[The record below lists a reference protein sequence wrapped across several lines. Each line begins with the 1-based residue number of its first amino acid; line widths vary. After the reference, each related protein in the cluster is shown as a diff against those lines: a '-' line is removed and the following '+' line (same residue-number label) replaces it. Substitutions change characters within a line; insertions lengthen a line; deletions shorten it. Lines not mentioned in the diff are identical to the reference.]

1 MMCVWDK
8 LRCGTEIMLLETGKI
23 AIYLLIE
30 EGITRGRSA
39 LEVPPENTFEHYSS
53 SSACSLNAWK
63 LLSFMPENRIQWVRT
78 HAMRDVFLYRSAFV
92 ESEGEAY

>member
-23 AIYLLIE
+23 AIYLLME
-30 EGITRGRSA
+30 EGITTNKRS
-39 LEVPPENTFEHYSS
+39 VGFRSSPRKYFFELV
-53 SSACSLNAWK
+53 CSLNAWK

-92 ESEGEAY
+92 ESEGKAY